1 MNNFQ
6 DSHYTSLLAAFKTCC
21 KVSAMKPG
29 YTNRKISEQA
39 KAENI
44 PQTCSAQATSTEA
57 AEQQQMAEDTDLV
70 KPSNPSDVQLEK

>member
-1 MNNFQ
+1 
-6 DSHYTSLLAAFKTCC
+6 
-21 KVSAMKPG
+21 MKPG

-44 PQTCSAQATSTEA
+44 PQTCSARATSTEA